1 MVTNN
6 RITIKLECLV
16 FTELPTHFF
25 TGRLNVTNS
34 SAYDGFQK
42 LFAVLFPH
50 FTHPWIGLL
59 KWSLYWLYFCAA
71 LLWLI
76 TACLVKGSYLN
87 LWLMRITCHS
97 RTVWKYP
104 PFSLLPEMLSIRDIP
119 PLTGWLT
126 RKAVLL
132 TRYEVSDLMS
142 VLHQIIGYLVQVDWG
157 KKATNT
163 SNHTSLRIY
172 NLKFSLSNP
181 NLDLTLIMLTQVLY
195 FGPA

>member
-6 RITIKLECLV
+6 RITIKMECLV

-25 TGRLNVTNS
+25 TARLNVTNS

-42 LFAVLFPH
+42 FFAVLFPL
-50 FTHPWIGLL
+50 FTRPWIELL

-76 TACLVKGSYLN
+76 TACLVIGSYLN

-97 RTVWKYP
+97 RTAWKYP
-104 PFSLLPEMLSIRDIP
+104 PSSLLPEMLSILDTR
-119 PLTGWLT
+119 PLTGWLI
-126 RKAVLL
+126 RKAVLR
-132 TRYEVSDLMS
+132 TRYEVNDLTCMWY
-142 VLHQIIGYLVQVDWG
+142 QMIGHLAQVNWG
-157 KKATNT
+157 KNATNT

-172 NLKFSLSNP
+172 NLNFSLSNP
-181 NLDLTLIMLTQVLY
+181 NLDSTFIMFILVLHS
-195 FGPA
+195 GLA